1 MDLFVNFVFINPLNY
16 NHYVLMAAFVAQAS
30 EEGFSK
36 LQIFMQ
42 QLIDW
47 GVGAGGRIIGAV
59 IIFVV
64 GRFLI
69 SFIKKLVSKLLMKRH
84 IDAGIQ
90 SFVIQFL
97 LRPIIR

>member
-1 MDLFVNFVFINPLNY
+1 MLSSL
-16 NHYVLMAAFVAQAS
+16 LMAAFVAQAS

-59 IIFVV
+59 IIL
-64 GRFLI
+64 RI
-69 SFIKKLVSKLLMKRH
+69 S
-84 IDAGIQ
+84 
-90 SFVIQFL
+90 
-97 LRPIIR
+97 IRNIRTAF